1 MTRRTNDPV
10 EKAVLRFIILPII
23 LIFGIYIVGTF
34 VEALFGIPAA
44 ATRIFLG
51 VGGVGFLVYYY
62 RDWIKRIMMR

>member
-1 MTRRTNDPV
+1 MSRRYNDPV
-10 EKAVLRFIILPII
+10 AKAVQRFIILPII
-23 LIFGIYIVGTF
+23 LIFGIYLVGTF
-34 VEALFGIPAA
+34 AEAFFGISAA